1 VIVTPSSQSIEVT
14 HTAMFTANVS
24 GVEKENFMYQWRHN
38 GTIITGKT
46 RDTLMIPKVMES
58 DSGDYEC
65 IVTNQYGDYKLSDV
79 VVLIITS
86 ELSDYI
92 VLYILTFVTIRS
104 ATFFYYSPNGHNS
117 YFRK

>member
-1 VIVTPSSQSIEVT
+1 VIVTPATQSTEVT
-14 HTAMFTANVS
+14 HTAKFTTNVS
-24 GVEKENFMYQWRHN
+24 GVGTENFMYQWRHN
-38 GTIITGKT
+38 GTIITGEI

-65 IVTNQYGDYKLSDV
+65 IVTNQYGDYIISDV

-92 VLYILTFVTIRS
+92 VLYILTSVTIRS
-104 ATFFYYSPNGHNS
+104 TTFFYYSPNGHNS